1 MAYRADDVVG
11 AIGEIG
17 RWQVRLILLLSL
29 VGIECGW
36 QVLLINFQAPPADHW
51 CASPTAHGN
60 QSQWRHLDPADQRT
74 GVEREPS
81 QCSSY
86 IPDAGGATGATT
98 RNNSTTPCNAW
109 NYDTSEYSNTIIM
122 EWDLVCERKW
132 LQMLTQATYMI
143 GIMFGVM
150 FWGIAAD
157 RYGRRPTLFACI
169 VLTSFLANLIA
180 AAGSVEQFLVLRFLT
195 AFCGIGAYTSSF
207 VMSMELVG
215 DRWRVLLGIAFFLP
229 MSFSFI
235 ALSGIA
241 YFIRDWR
248 MLQLAVS
255 LPSVLYVVYF
265 LGGEAGAGRRAEACL
280 DLITNGRMLA
290 VTGCLFFGWFVNSL
304 VFYGILLNT
313 GDFGEDIYLNAC
325 LGGVV
330 EIPAYALC
338 TYATYRL
345 GRRRPISCTMV
356 GAGLACL
363 LTLACEKG
371 AYQYDW
377 PIVSLAMIS
386 RFCITAS
393 FGSIY
398 IYSAELFPTAVRNTG
413 LASCSFAA
421 RFGGILAPLLLL
433 LRDEVHPAFPVVVFG
448 LAAMVAGLTIL
459 LLPETADRPLPECIA
474 DVEGK

>member
-1 MAYRADDVVG
+1 
-11 AIGEIG
+11 
-17 RWQVRLILLLSL
+17 
-29 VGIECGW
+29 
-36 QVLLINFQAPPADHW
+36 
-51 CASPTAHGN
+51 
-60 QSQWRHLDPADQRT
+60 
-74 GVEREPS
+74 
-81 QCSSY
+81 
-86 IPDAGGATGATT
+86 
-98 RNNSTTPCNAW
+98 
-109 NYDTSEYSNTIIM
+109 M

-265 LGGEAGAGRRAEACL
+265 WLVPESPRWLISRRRMAEATVIMQKIRRYNGQQPVDDFKVSQGGEAGDGRRAEACL

-474 DVEGK
+474 DVV